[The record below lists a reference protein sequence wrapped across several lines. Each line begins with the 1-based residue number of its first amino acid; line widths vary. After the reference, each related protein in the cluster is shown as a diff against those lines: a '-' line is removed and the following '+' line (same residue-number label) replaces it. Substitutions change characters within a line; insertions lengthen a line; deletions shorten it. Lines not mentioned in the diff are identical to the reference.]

1 MAEKKAFH
9 KSKRF
14 YVLSAIL
21 LILFTAGFLFWRN
34 YKYKLVNKKLDS
46 LISVKSKGLYQLSY
60 KNLIIDEALGN
71 VSAENVEMIPDSLVY
86 QTLVDQKTAPDNLFI
101 IRIPKLEITGVI
113 TPKALLNKEIS
124 AHIIKIINA
133 NVEIRLGNGK
143 KPAESG
149 FSSGMRSD
157 LYRVILGKLNSIKTD
172 SLVLENAG
180 LTLSDMKSK
189 EIRVATTGLSVRFSG
204 VLIDSAHQN
213 DSSRFLFSKDLA
225 VHCDRLEFPLKNE
238 FYNLEVRGVDFNT
251 LSRLFHTDK
260 IFMKPL
266 LSETEFAR
274 AHKFAVD
281 RLDIRIRSL
290 DIQHVNLQELLTG
303 QLIAD
308 TITISDASLHDFRDK
323 SYPHDSADRTNNYP
337 QQAIM
342 KLPFSVYVSKI
353 LIRDSYIEY
362 KEKND
367 RSDSS
372 GKISFFHIQADF
384 DNVTNMLVHIK
395 TNNRMLLHFNAVFL
409 DEAPFHTDITM
420 KLNDKRGIFQMDA
433 KLGEINAVS
442 LNPLLKPM
450 ALAEVK
456 KGKISSLRY
465 HLAATNT
472 SAHGKL
478 LLIYD
483 DLSLRLLKK
492 DDDNNKYKTKFF
504 STLAAGLVL
513 KESNPKNGKTRIG
526 EIDYDRDINRSIFN
540 LMWKSLFTAIK
551 NVAI

>member
-9 KSKRF
+9 KSKKF

-34 YKYKLVNKKLDS
+34 YKYKLVNEKLDQ
-46 LISVKSKGLYQLSY
+46 LITVKSKGLYQLNY
-60 KNLIIDEALGN
+60 KNLVIDEALGN
-71 VSAENVEMIPDSLVY
+71 VSVENVEVIPDSEVY
-86 QTLVDQKTAPDNLFI
+86 QMQVDQKTAPQNLFF
-101 IRIPKLEITGVI
+101 IRIPKLLISGVI

-124 AHIIKIINA
+124 AHIIKIENA
-133 NVEIRLGNGK
+133 KIEIRLHKGDKANG
-143 KPAESG
+143 SG
-149 FSSGMRSD
+149 LSTGIRSD

-172 SLVLENAG
+172 SIVLENAEV
-180 LTLSDMKSK
+180 TLSDKNSK
-189 EIRVATTGLSVRFSG
+189 AVRVTTSGLSIRFSG
-204 VLIDSAHQN
+204 VIIDSAHQN

-225 VHCDRLEFPLKNE
+225 VHCDRLEIPFKDK
-238 FYNLEVRGVDFNT
+238 FYNLEVSGLDLNT
-251 LSRLFHTDK
+251 YSRFLHTDR

-266 LSETEFAR
+266 LSETDFAK
-274 AHKFAVD
+274 AHHFAVD
-281 RLDIRIRSL
+281 RLDIRIGSL
-290 DIQHVNLQELLTG
+290 DVQRINFQALLAG
-303 QLIAD
+303 QFMAD
-308 TITISDASLHDFRDK
+308 TVMISNASLHDFRDK

-337 QQAIM
+337 QLVIM

-353 LIRDSYIEY
+353 IIRDSYIEY

-367 RSDSS
+367 KSDSS
-372 GKISFFHIQADF
+372 GKVSFFHVQAGF
-384 DNVTNMLVHIK
+384 DNVTNMMIHIK
-395 TNNRMLLHFNAVFL
+395 TNNRMLLHFSASFL
-409 DEAPFHTDITM
+409 NEAPFHTDITM
-420 KLNDKRGIFQMDA
+420 ILNDKKGSFRMDA

-450 ALAEVK
+450 ALAEVD

-465 HLAATNT
+465 QLDATNT

-492 DDDNNKYKTKFF
+492 DDDKNKYKTKFF
-504 STLAAGLVL
+504 PTLAAGLVI